1 MVMRPNSLSPHTSF
15 ATLLVSIGLAAFL
28 FLPHAARAMAVG
40 EILPLGD
47 SITDGLGGTGG
58 GYRARL
64 HLLLNNAG
72 DAFNFVGSATNNS
85 TPALINSGQHYHEG
99 HSGYRIDQIE
109 GNLTGLVSSAP
120 VPDNSNGG
128 HWLDGGIA
136 VGRAPIFPDLI
147 LLHIGTNDASQGRT
161 ATQMQASLQSLLTK
175 IKTTRP
181 NAQVIVASLI
191 RRTDNAS
198 LEAIQMSYNSAIP
211 GIVAAQGAN
220 FHFLDMHA
228 VLGPG
233 DLVDGQHPT
242 QAGYD
247 KMADAWITAV
257 HAFAQ
262 VEPLGIATAA
272 SRKMHGTLR
281 LFDLNLPLT
290 GSPGVECR
298 SDGGSGTHTVLV
310 TFNNNVTNGSAT
322 VTNGNGSVSG
332 APTFARNEMNI
343 NLTGVTN
350 GQPVVVMLSGV
361 HDAYAQSAAPASI
374 TMKVLPG
381 DTTGNGIV
389 NASDIIQTKGLTGSS
404 VTEAN
409 FRSDVTA
416 DGAINSSDV
425 IAVKSRSGSAI
436 P

>member
-1 MVMRPNSLSPHTSF
+1 
-15 ATLLVSIGLAAFL
+15 
-28 FLPHAARAMAVG
+28 MAVG

-47 SITDGLGGTGG
+47 SITDGWTVPG

-64 HLLLNNAG
+64 YLLLSNAG
-72 DAFNFVGSATNNS
+72 DSFNFVGSATNNS
-85 TPALINSGQHYHEG
+85 TPALSGSDQHYHEG

-109 GNLTGLVSSAP
+109 GDLTGLVSSDP

-128 HWLDGGIA
+128 HWLDGGIP

-161 ATQMQASLQSLLTK
+161 SAQMQASLQSLLTK
-175 IKTTRP
+175 LKTLRP

-198 LEAIQMSYNSAIP
+198 LEATQMSYNSAIP
-211 GIVAAQGAN
+211 GIVAAQGAK

-233 DLVDGQHPT
+233 DLGDGQHPT
-242 QAGYD
+242 QTGYD
-247 KMADAWITAV
+247 KMADAWITVV
-257 HAFAQ
+257 HSFAQ

-298 SDGGSGTHTVLV
+298 SNGASGTHTMLV
-310 TFNNNVTNGSAT
+310 TFNNKVTSGTAT

-343 NLTGVTN
+343 NLAGVMN
-350 GQPVVVMLSGV
+350 GQSVVVMLSGV
-361 HDAYAQSAAPASI
+361 HDAYAQSAAPVSI

-409 FRSDVTA
+409 FRADVTA

-425 IAVKSRSGSAI
+425 IAVKSHSGTAI